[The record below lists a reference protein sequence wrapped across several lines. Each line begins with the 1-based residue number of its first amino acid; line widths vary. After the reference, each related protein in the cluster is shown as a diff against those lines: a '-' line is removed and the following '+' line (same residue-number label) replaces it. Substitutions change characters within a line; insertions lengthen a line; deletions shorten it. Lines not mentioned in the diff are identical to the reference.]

1 MVAEDDMSKTFQWNR
16 YAGLVGPGFIMR
28 ILRYGF
34 LRFWAPGFLTLL
46 AVGLGDPL
54 GPYLPVNLIS
64 SASAAERLDVKGLER
79 ALQVPGTVVLI
90 RHSATFSGI
99 GDPENFR
106 LEDCSTQRNLSPE
119 GRAQARVFGQWF
131 RDRGL
136 SPAAVRSSQW
146 CRCLDTA
153 TEAFGGQPKTKS
165 WSALN
170 SFFQGHGHW
179 PSQRDAIVKAVLDPA
194 TSGVARRGFEVWVTH
209 QVLISSLTGVYLGMG
224 ELVVVRPLRAQL
236 PQNTSESLQWQVVGK
251 AFVDKDFR

>member
-16 YAGLVGPGFIMR
+16 WAGSLVPLFIMR
-28 ILRYGF
+28 ILHHGSP
-34 LRFWAPGFLTLL
+34 RFSAPVALTLL
-46 AVGLGDPL
+46 VLGLTAPL
-54 GPYLPVNLIS
+54 GSYLPVQLIS
-64 SASAAERLDVKGLER
+64 TATAAERLDARGLEK
-79 ALQVPGTVVLI
+79 ALQVSGTVVLI

-136 SPAAVRSSQW
+136 SPAALRSSQW

-153 TEAFGGQPKTKS
+153 TEAFGGQAKTQA

-194 TSGVARRGFEVWVTH
+194 TSGVANSGFEVWVTH

-224 ELVVVRPLRAQL
+224 ELVVARPLRSSQTNGAAG
-236 PQNTSESLQWQVVGK
+236 PLQWQVVGR

>member
-16 YAGLVGPGFIMR
+16 WAGSVVPVFIMR
-28 ILRYGF
+28 ILHHAFPRLSVPLVLTF
-34 LRFWAPGFLTLL
+34 L
-46 AVGLGDPL
+46 VLGPTAPL
-54 GPYLPVNLIS
+54 GLFPPVNLIS
-64 SASAAERLDVKGLER
+64 TASAAEQLDAKGLEK

-106 LEDCSTQRNLSPE
+106 LEDCRTQRNLSPE

-153 TEAFGGQPKTKS
+153 NEAFGGQPKTQA

-224 ELVVVRPLRAQL
+224 ELVVARPLRSSQTTGDAG
-236 PQNTSESLQWQVVGK
+236 PLQWQVVGK